1 MEKITLETI
10 ENSYKEAIRNKYKI
24 EKVEGKNSHYL
35 NNPSQ
40 ALLRD
45 LCWEIFSTNPKSD
58 DLNVYR
64 NFFRSEFKSE
74 EDTSIKYTDK
84 FRKVGRFYKGDIKPA
99 NITTVELAAILVD
112 FQPRPF
118 NNFRKKIDDEDLEI
132 YNELKNTTK
141 PSVEV
146 SSNEEKVID
155 NIELEVNGIK
165 EIERID
171 DSESAFEI
179 KEPEQIQ
186 SEESEPIQSN
196 ETKQT
201 PTAITTFV
209 NMDNKRK
216 PPIFRYIAIC
226 AVLFGL
232 GLIIYLVLPK
242 KDCIQWSGDHYDEVS
257 CDLKI
262 EGIGTFNSPDPYDE
276 RIINLRRIKVCDTTA
291 FFKNDKAIVWYTK
304 VGDSVEFFNTH
315 GNHPENGKALRPI
328 TQYII
333 NKYVKK

>member
-118 NNFRKKIDDEDLEI
+118 NKFRKKIDDEDLEI
-132 YNELKNTTK
+132 YNELKNTIK
-141 PSVEV
+141 PSAETSIDGFIDEVE
-146 SSNEEKVID
+146 NREFID
-155 NIELEVNGIK
+155 SETI
-165 EIERID
+165 ID
-171 DSESAFEI
+171 D
-179 KEPEQIQ
+179 KELEQIQ
-186 SEESEPIQSN
+186 SEEKESTSDSSGNQKTNEENEEEGAEEIKTKNPKHPILRYL
-196 ETKQT
+196 
-201 PTAITTFV
+201 AIS
-209 NMDNKRK
+209 
-216 PPIFRYIAIC
+216 
-226 AVLFGL
+226 AVLAGL
-232 GLIIYLVLPK
+232 ALIIYLALPQK
-242 KDCIQWSGDHYDEVS
+242 ECMQWSNDHYELVD

-262 EGIGTFNSPDPYDE
+262 QGLGMANHIELLDKSL
-276 RIINLRRIKVCDTTA
+276 INLKKVNVCDTTSC
-291 FFKNDKAIVWYTK
+291 FDKNGEAIIWYAKTAN
-304 VGDSVEFFNTH
+304 GIDFFNGH
-315 GNHPENGKALRPI
+315 GRHPENNKALKPI

-333 NKYVKK
+333 DKYVKK